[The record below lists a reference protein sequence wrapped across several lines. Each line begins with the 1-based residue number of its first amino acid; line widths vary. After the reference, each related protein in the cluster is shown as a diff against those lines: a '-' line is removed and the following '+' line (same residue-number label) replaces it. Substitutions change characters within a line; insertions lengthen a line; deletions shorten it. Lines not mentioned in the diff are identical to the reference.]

1 MDGKAK
7 KTRTPRRP
15 KRLNRSRAGNFA
27 IFAVLFFFG
36 LYSLLPMVMSVN
48 QAFKPM
54 SELYLFP
61 PKIFVRN
68 PTGANF
74 ITLFALLADSQ
85 VPFSRYLFN
94 TVFESVV
101 GTIGHIL
108 LASMCAFPLAKYAKM
123 PGNKLISSLVVYS
136 LMISPAVADVA
147 NFQIIAGMG
156 MTDTYL
162 AILLPAVG
170 GSFGLYLMKQFMV
183 QIPDSLIEAAKMD
196 GAGDFRVFGSII
208 MPNVKPAWLT
218 LALFSFHGL
227 WNGTNSTYIFSE
239 EMKNLPTALNQIASG
254 GIARAGASA
263 AVTVIMMIVP
273 ILFFII
279 SQSSIME
286 TMASSGLKD

>member
-1 MDGKAK
+1 MAEQVKLK
-7 KTRTPRRP
+7 VSRRP
-15 KRLNRSRAGNFA
+15 KRLNRSRAGNFG
-27 IFAVLFFFG
+27 IFLVLLLFG
-36 LYSLLPMVMSVN
+36 LYSVLPMVMAIN

-74 ITLFALLADSQ
+74 VTLFALLADSQ

-94 TVFESVV
+94 TVFESIV
-101 GTIGHIL
+101 GTIGHIIF
-108 LASMCAFPLAKYAKM
+108 ASMCAFPLAKYAKM
-123 PGNKLISSLVVYS
+123 PGNKLISAIVVYS

-147 NFQIIAGMG
+147 NFQTISSLG
-156 MTDTYL
+156 MTDTYW
-162 AILLPAVG
+162 AILLPAIG

-183 QIPDSLIEAAKMD
+183 QIPDSLIEAAKID
-196 GAGDFRVFGSII
+196 GASDFRVYGSII

-218 LALFSFHGL
+218 LALFSFQGL

-239 EMKNLPTALNQIASG
+239 QMKNLPTALNQIASG

-263 AVTVIMMIVP
+263 AVTVIMMIIP
-273 ILFFII
+273 IAFFIV